1 MVAFRNR
8 YMVMEVFL
16 NPNREKV
23 GDHSVIITQFNVSK
37 AVRDSILENFGEC
50 GLASSLDH
58 SKVVKYVN
66 PITKVC
72 IIRVSREEYQKVW
85 SAITMVTNIGNCP
98 VVFNLLDLSERLNEV
113 EHRMKTFEN
122 SMNFSMDMDHDL
134 HSVEEVTRTKSNR
147 VDFCRHV
154 TYGSGV
160 KMCRFFTLVVTGKQ
174 LHDPS

>member
-50 GLASSLDH
+50 GLASSLG
-58 SKVVKYVN
+58 SFQVKYVN
-66 PITKVC
+66 PITNVC

-98 VVFNLLDLSERLNEV
+98 VVFNLLDLSGSIRACKNAALKCEESKFEQYKLMVGGQLSASDTDRMNSNLERIKVL
-113 EHRMKTFEN
+113 EH
-122 SMNFSMDMDHDL
+122 
-134 HSVEEVTRTKSNR
+134 
-147 VDFCRHV
+147 
-154 TYGSGV
+154 
-160 KMCRFFTLVVTGKQ
+160 
-174 LHDPS
+174 